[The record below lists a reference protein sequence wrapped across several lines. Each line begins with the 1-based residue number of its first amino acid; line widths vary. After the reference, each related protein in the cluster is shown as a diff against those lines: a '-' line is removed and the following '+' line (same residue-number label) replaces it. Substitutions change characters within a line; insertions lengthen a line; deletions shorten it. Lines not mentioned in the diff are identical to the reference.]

1 MRGLR
6 DILTGEAAVIHAQI
20 TRVQG
25 SSPREEGAE
34 MFISVS
40 GLAGTIG
47 GGQVEFRVIER
58 AREVLVAGMMRDQIE
73 LSLGPAIGQCCGGQV
88 RVALTRLSAAQ
99 RAAHLARLDPATR
112 PHVLILGAGHVGR
125 ALAEVMAPLPWRVLL
140 VDPRAGELAKNI
152 APVETRL
159 TPLPEAEI
167 AAAPARSAFVVATH
181 DHGLDF
187 LLTLAALRRGDA
199 GYVGLIGSRTK
210 RTRFERLARETD
222 PAAET
227 QRLICP
233 IGAAG
238 RGDKHPGV
246 IALATAQEVHL
257 ALTTALTTALSG
269 ACTNSTSCT
278 NPTSGKSARI

>member
-1 MRGLR
+1 MRGAR
-6 DILTGEAAVIHAQI
+6 EILSGEAAVIHAQI

-25 SSPREEGAE
+25 SSPREAGAE
-34 MFISVS
+34 MFITAT
-40 GLAGTIG
+40 GCAGTIG
-47 GGQVEFRVIER
+47 GGQVEFRAIER
-58 AREVLVAGMMRDQIE
+58 AREVLIAGMMRDQMD

-99 RAAHLARLDPATR
+99 RSAHLARLEA
-112 PHVLILGAGHVGR
+112 PHPQVLILGAGHVGR
-125 ALAEVMAPLPWRVLL
+125 ALAEMMAPLPWRVLL
-140 VDPRAGELAKNI
+140 VDPRAAELAKII

-167 AAAPARSAFVVATH
+167 AAAPPQSAYIVTTH

-199 GYVGLIGSRTK
+199 AYVGLIGSKTK
-210 RTRFERLARETD
+210 RARFERFARETD
-222 PAAET
+222 PAAEAH
-227 QRLICP
+227 RLICP

-238 RGDKHPGV
+238 LGDKHPGV

-257 ALTTALTTALSG
+257 ALSD
-269 ACTNSTSCT
+269 ACTNATSCT
-278 NPTSGKSARI
+278 NPTSGAAARI

>member
-1 MRGLR
+1 
-6 DILTGEAAVIHAQI
+6 
-20 TRVQG
+20 
-25 SSPREEGAE
+25 
-34 MFISVS
+34 
-40 GLAGTIG
+40 
-47 GGQVEFRVIER
+47 
-58 AREVLVAGMMRDQIE
+58 
-73 LSLGPAIGQCCGGQV
+73 
-88 RVALTRLSAAQ
+88 
-99 RAAHLARLDPATR
+99 
-112 PHVLILGAGHVGR
+112 
-125 ALAEVMAPLPWRVLL
+125 MAPLPWRVLL

-167 AAAPARSAFVVATH
+167 AAAPPQSAYIVATH

-199 GYVGLIGSRTK
+199 AYVGLIGSKTK
-210 RTRFERLARETD
+210 RTRFERFARETD
-222 PAAET
+222 PAAQT
-227 QRLICP
+227 RRLICP

-257 ALTTALTTALSG
+257 ALSD

-278 NPTSGKSARI
+278 NPTSGAASRI

>member
-1 MRGLR
+1 MRGAR
-6 DILTGEAAVIHAQI
+6 DILRGEAAVIHAQI

-25 SSPREEGAE
+25 SSPREAGAE
-34 MFISVS
+34 MFITATAT
-40 GLAGTIG
+40 AGTIG

-58 AREVLVAGMMRDQIE
+58 AREVLIAGMMRDALD

-99 RAAHLARLDPATR
+99 RAVHLERLDPDSR

-167 AAAPARSAFVVATH
+167 AAAPPQSAYVVATH

-199 GYVGLIGSRTK
+199 AYVGLIGSKTK
-210 RTRFERLARETD
+210 RTRFQRFARETD
-222 PAAET
+222 PAADLH
-227 QRLICP
+227 RLTCP

-238 RGDKHPGV
+238 LGDKHPGM
-246 IALATAQEVHL
+246 IALDTAREVASAL
-257 ALTTALTTALSG
+257 AQ
-269 ACTNSTSCT
+269 ACA
-278 NPTSGKSARI
+278 NPTSCSNPTPGQIARL